1 MIGQLLV
8 AVIFFGLVGYLVL
21 YQIGR
26 AARHGWRSVTG
37 RDRRD

>member
-8 AVIFFGLVGYLVL
+8 AAIFFGLVGYLVL

-26 AARHGWRSVTG
+26 AARRGWRAATG
-37 RDRRD
+37 RNRD